1 MGSTVSAEIRPLSPS
16 DIATMVAMESANQP
30 RPWSEKVFNEELVA
44 DSRIYFGVVDGDS
57 LYGFGGMIL
66 SGDEAHITNLL
77 VAPDQRRKGFARGL
91 MVGLIDA
98 ALDKGARHLTLEVR
112 SRNHAGISLYQRF
125 GMAPVGVRKGYYGDD
140 DALILWVHD
149 IDSPLFGAKLDSL
162 R

>member
-1 MGSTVSAEIRPLSPS
+1 MGSTVTVEIRPLSPE
-16 DIATMVAMESANQP
+16 DIDSLVAMESANQP
-30 RPWSEKVFNEELVA
+30 RPWSENVFNDELIA
-44 DSRIYFGVVDGDS
+44 DSRIYLGVVDGES
-57 LYGFGGMIL
+57 LYGFGGMII

-77 VAPDQRRKGFARGL
+77 VAPDQRRKGLARRL

-98 ALDKGARHLTLEVR
+98 ALDQGARHLTLEVR
-112 SRNHAGISLYQRF
+112 SRNQAGISLYQRF

-149 IDSPLFGAKLDSL
+149 IDSSLYAAKLDSL

>member
-1 MGSTVSAEIRPLSPS
+1 MGSTVTVEIRPLSPE
-16 DIATMVAMESANQP
+16 DVATLVAMESANQP
-30 RPWSEKVFNEELVA
+30 RPWSEGVFNDELTA
-44 DSRIYFGVVDGDS
+44 DSRVYLGVVNGES

-77 VAPDQRRKGFARGL
+77 VAPDQRRKGFARRL

-98 ALDKGARHLTLEVR
+98 ARDMGARHLTLEVR
-112 SRNHAGISLYQRF
+112 SRNQAGIRLYQRF

-149 IDSPLFGAKLDSL
+149 IDSSFYGAKLDSL

>member
-1 MGSTVSAEIRPLSPS
+1 MGSTVTVEIRPLSLE
-16 DIATMVAMESANQP
+16 DIDTLVAMESANQP
-30 RPWSEKVFNEELVA
+30 RPWSESVFNDELAA
-44 DSRIYFGVVDGDS
+44 DSRIYLGVVDGES

-77 VAPDQRRKGFARGL
+77 VAPDQRRKGFARRL

-112 SRNHAGISLYQRF
+112 SRNRAGISLYQRF

-149 IDSPLFGAKLDSL
+149 IDSSLYGAKLDSL

>member
-1 MGSTVSAEIRPLSPS
+1 VGSAVTVEIRPLSPEDVEALVS
-16 DIATMVAMESANQP
+16 MESANQP
-30 RPWSEKVFNEELVA
+30 RPWSENVFNDELTA
-44 DSRIYFGVVDGDS
+44 DSRTYLGVVDGEA

-77 VAPDQRRKGFARGL
+77 VAPDQRRKGFARQL
-91 MVGLIDA
+91 LVGLIDA
-98 ALDKGARHLTLEVR
+98 ALEQGARHLTLEVR
-112 SRNHAGISLYQRF
+112 SRNQAGISLYQRF

-149 IDSPLFGAKLDSL
+149 IDSSLYGAKLDSL

>member
-1 MGSTVSAEIRPLSPS
+1 MGSAMTVEIRPLSS
-16 DIATMVAMESANQP
+16 EDIETLVAMESANQP
-30 RPWSEKVFNEELVA
+30 RPWSENVFNDELTS
-44 DSRIYFGVVDGDS
+44 DSRIYLGVVDGEA

-77 VAPDQRRKGFARGL
+77 VAPDQRRKGLARRL

-98 ALDKGARHLTLEVR
+98 ALEKGARHLTLEVR
-112 SRNHAGISLYQRF
+112 SRNKAGISLYQRF

-140 DALILWVHD
+140 DALILWAHD
-149 IDSPLFGAKLDSL
+149 IDSSLYGAKLDSL

>member
-77 VAPDQRRKGFARGL
+77 VAPDQRRKGFARRL